1 MLVATPEDIQG
12 ATRAAE
18 CVVRTHER
26 LVEWL
31 KPGQTLAE
39 IDDFVAACLDDL
51 GARSAFIG
59 YRSRPHPAFPSHACL
74 SLNECVVHG
83 THDMSTVPTTEGDIL
98 SIDIGSLLDGW
109 IGDAAWTYAIGGAEQ
124 LGLDLMDAGKNS
136 LRLGIE
142 AMQPGRPLLDWA
154 RTVHDY
160 VEKDRGF
167 KLIRGLG
174 GHGYGR
180 KLHGPPFISNVMPKH
195 PGEWPD
201 AFTTFKPGLL
211 VAVEPMLS
219 VSTSD
224 ISSHR
229 KTWPIYTDDGS
240 LSVHYESDILITE
253 NGPLNLTAD
262 LFNLP
267 DIVGT

>member
-1 MLVATPEDIQG
+1 MQLASQEDING

-18 CVVRTHER
+18 CVVAVHER
-26 LVEWL
+26 LVDWL

-39 IDDFVAACLDDL
+39 IDSFVARSLQEL
-51 GARSAFIG
+51 GARSAFLG
-59 YRSRPHPAFPSHACL
+59 YRARPHPAFPSHACL
-74 SLNECVVHG
+74 SVNECVVHG
-83 THDMSTVPTTEGDIL
+83 THDMTDTPTAEGDLL
-98 SIDIGSLLDGW
+98 SIDIGALLDGW
-109 IGDAAWTYAIGGAEQ
+109 IGDAAWTYAIGGADQ
-124 LGLDLMDAGKNS
+124 IGLDLMDAGRTS

-154 RTVHDY
+154 RAVHDY
-160 VEKDRGF
+160 VEKERGF

-180 KLHGPPFISNVMPKH
+180 KLHGPPFISNVMPRH

-201 AFTTFKPGLL
+201 AFTPFKPGLL

-219 VSTSD
+219 LTTSD
-224 ISSHR
+224 ISTH
-229 KTWPIYTDDGS
+229 KKAWPIYSSDGS

-253 NGPLNLTAD
+253 EGPRNLTAGLFD
-262 LFNLP
+262 LP
-267 DIVGT
+267 SIVGT

>member
-1 MLVATPEDIQG
+1 MLLASPKDISG

-18 CVVRTHER
+18 CVVKTHQR

-31 KPGQTLAE
+31 AAGQTLAE
-39 IDDFVAACLDDL
+39 IDTFVADCLADL

-74 SLNECVVHG
+74 SVNDCVVHG
-83 THDMSTVPTTEGDIL
+83 THDMTTEPIKDGDIV

-109 IGDAAWTYAIGGAEQ
+109 IGDAAWTYAIGGADQ
-124 LGLDLMDAGKNS
+124 VALDLMDAGRNS
-136 LRLGIE
+136 LRRGID

-154 RTVHDY
+154 RAGHDY
-160 VEKDRGF
+160 VEKERGF

-180 KLHGPPFISNVMPKH
+180 ELHGPPFISNVMPRH

-201 AFTTFKPGLL
+201 AFTPFKPGLL

-219 VSTSD
+219 VSSSD
-224 ISSHR
+224 ISTHR
-229 KTWPIYTDDGS
+229 KEWPIYTADRS
-240 LSVHYESDILITE
+240 LSVHYEADIMITE
-253 NGPLNLTAD
+253 EGPVNLTAELFD
-262 LFNLP
+262 LP
-267 DIVGT
+267 TIVGN